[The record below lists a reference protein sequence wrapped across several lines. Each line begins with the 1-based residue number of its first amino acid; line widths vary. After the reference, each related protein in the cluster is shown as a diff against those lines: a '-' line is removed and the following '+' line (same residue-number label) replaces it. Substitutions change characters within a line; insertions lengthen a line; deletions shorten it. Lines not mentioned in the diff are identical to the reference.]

1 MKKRN
6 NVIIILSLVAIALF
20 CFVELIVLPQQRAQ
34 AESYKL
40 AQQEPTTHDLAS
52 ILTYKSK
59 YMGDASNSGNLFHK
73 LPLSEYL
80 DGFEQDPTAF
90 ELTVNYK
97 KYTSEIGTEKLQ
109 KVLIYNS
116 TAAFA
121 LIDNLKTIQY
131 HFTDHTYVIN
141 RKDVEELYSVPK
153 LANLLN
159 QSSWKQYVQDKL
171 KDSKQVQ
178 TIFAKIEG

>member
-6 NVIIILSLVAIALF
+6 NAIIILSLIAIVLL

-34 AESYKL
+34 EENYKL

-59 YMGDASNSGNLFHK
+59 YMGDASNSGNLFYN
-73 LPLSEYL
+73 LPLSKYL
-80 DGFEQDPTAF
+80 NGFEQDPTIF

-97 KYTSEIGTEKLQ
+97 KSTSEKLQ

-121 LIDNLKTIQY
+121 LIDNLKIIQY
-131 HFTDHTYVIN
+131 HFTDHTYVVN
-141 RKDVEELYSVPK
+141 RENVEQIYSVPK
-153 LANLLN
+153 LADLLN

-171 KDSKQVQ
+171 KDSKQIQ
-178 TIFAKIEG
+178 TTFSKIEG